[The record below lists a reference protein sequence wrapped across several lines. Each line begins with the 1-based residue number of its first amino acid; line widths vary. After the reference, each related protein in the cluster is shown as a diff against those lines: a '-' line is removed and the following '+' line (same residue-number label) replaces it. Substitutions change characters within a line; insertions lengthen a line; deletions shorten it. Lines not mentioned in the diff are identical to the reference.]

1 MGQKEI
7 ISYLFI
13 LLMSFI
19 FNSKNIFT
27 KSYYIILP
35 IAMIILPIIRG
46 YKIKIRFVLS
56 DILRGLIISLIILMP
71 FYIIFSKRDI
81 SNIGY
86 IYFIYQLFIVAM
98 PEEVFFRGYLQ
109 DSVGRNYKAI
119 IIVSILFSIA
129 HLPRALFFN
138 EWTSLLAFFPSL
150 IMGWLFMKTNNVLP
164 SIIFHWLANIIY
176 RSIVSISPALFIKF
190 MSN

>member
-81 SNIGY
+81 SSIGY